1 MHLYSCHKYA
11 GVLSV
16 WAGLGGLPRSLTSK
30 PESGRQ
36 WSVRMPIRCRVAAD
50 ILAVA
55 QRKGVAVM
63 SGFQSK
69 LEREVLD
76 FLLRGECGII
86 CVLARP
92 IYKVVPEVYR
102 EAFDE
107 GRVLFISH
115 NRYSSSMTNRRM
127 CQQRNEYIATTASKL
142 VLASVTPQSSLYPFS
157 QLEKSVTLL

>member
-1 MHLYSCHKYA
+1 MDTLGNMALMEREVVGFLAASKIA
-11 GVLSV
+11 TTSVLPTLDWGV
-16 WAGLGGLPRSLTSK
+16 
-30 PESGRQ
+30 E
-36 WSVRMPIRCRVAAD
+36 VA
-50 ILAVA
+50 
-55 QRKGVAVM
+55 RKEGMAVM

-69 LEREVLD
+69 LEREVLH
-76 FLLRGECGII
+76 FLLKGKCGII

-102 EAFDE
+102 EAFAE

-127 CQQRNEYIATTASKL
+127 CQQRNEYIAATASKL
-142 VLASVTPQSSLYPFS
+142 VLASVTLQSSLYPFS